1 MCIRDRNLSDGAF
14 TIMAWIYPTGSSIGG
29 IMSRGSGGMYGPWAL
44 SYSGQDITFV
54 SSADWNESNDGGS
67 WGTNVASSGDRAKL
81 NQWSQIVVTKSGSTA
96 RLYINGIRRGQ
107 DTSAVDP
114 KAPTSNFIP
123 TMIGVE
129 RIGSTA
135 AINRAFPGRLAL
147 IRASNTAATE
157 EQVFKMYNEEKQL
170 FLKNAKCTLVG
181 TSNQVNAIAHDDST
195 DIVHAGTS
203 TGRSE
208 FRGLERINST
218 TTAVSNAISAS
229 NGLVAEQ

>member
-1 MCIRDRNLSDGAF
+1 
-14 TIMAWIYPTGSSIGG
+14 MAS
-29 IMSRGSGGMYGPWAL
+29 
-44 SYSGQDITFV
+44 
-54 SSADWNESNDGGS
+54 SNDFCK
-67 WGTNVASSGDRAKL
+67 TNK
-81 NQWSQIVVTKSGSTA
+81 WSQVVVTKSGSTA
-96 RLYINGIRRGQ
+96 KLFINGIQRAQ
-107 DTSAVDP
+107 DTSAVNP

-157 EQVFKMYNEEKQL
+157 EQVLKMYNEEKQL
-170 FLKNAKCTLVG
+170 FLENSKCTLVG
-181 TSNQVNAIAHDDST
+181 TSNSVNAVAHDDT
-195 DIVHAGTS
+195 TKILHVGTGS
-203 TGRSE
+203 GRSD

>member
-1 MCIRDRNLSDGAF
+1 MIWYLSIYFFENF
-14 TIMAWIYPTGSSIGG
+14 TYFTKKNIIFIWSSYIA
-29 IMSRGSGGMYGPWAL
+29 ILYVYTHVCSQRV
-44 SYSGQDITFV
+44 Q
-54 SSADWNESNDGGS
+54 
-67 WGTNVASSGDRAKL
+67 ASSGDFCQQ
-81 NQWSQIVVTKSGSTA
+81 NEWSQVVVTKSGSTA
-96 RLYINGIRRGQ
+96 KLFINGIRRSQ
-107 DTSAVDP
+107 DTSAVNP
-114 KAPTSNFIP
+114 NAPTSNFIP

-157 EQVFKMYNEEKQL
+157 EQVLKMYNEEKQL
-170 FLKNAKCTLVG
+170 FLENSKCTLVG
-181 TSNQVNAIAHDDST
+181 TSNSVNAVAHDDT
-195 DIVHAGTS
+195 TKILHVGTGS
-203 TGRSE
+203 GRSD